1 MVIHVGYSGFT
12 LSVQTQTIL
21 PQLMFWSTMCRL
33 KGLSYMTRQIKADH
47 KIWSPLVGCDSPI
60 RASQPWCRFPR
71 NPRKIRLSC
80 YTSLSL
86 YTDAE
91 SACRNGGAQIFNLCH
106 AVEQFQQVAI
116 SQVSQLKKHSHILQR
131 HTTFWPLLQE
141 RSRLGVHAILQ
152 IPKYLI

>member
-21 PQLMFWSTMCRL
+21 PHLMFRSTMCRL

-47 KIWSPLVGCDSPI
+47 KLWSPLVGCDSPI
-60 RASQPWCRFPR
+60 RASQPCCRFPR

-91 SACRNGGAQIFNLCH
+91 SVCRNGGAQIFNLCH
-106 AVEQFQQVAI
+106 AVEPFQQVAI
-116 SQVSQLKKHSHILQR
+116 RQVSQPKNIHASFRDARRSSHYCRKGAAWESARFYRFQHI
-131 HTTFWPLLQE
+131 
-141 RSRLGVHAILQ
+141 
-152 IPKYLI
+152 